1 MSLARLTALAC
12 ALVLAC
18 PALFAG
24 CGSDGSSNR
33 QGQSGAGEPA
43 SETPAQTSP
52 GNDSGRGQQPA
63 APQAK

>member
-1 MSLARLTALAC
+1 MPLARLTAIAC
-12 ALVLAC
+12 ALVVAC
-18 PALFAG
+18 PALFTG

-52 GNDSGRGQQPA
+52 GGDGGRGDHPP